1 MYVKQRIMDIDELIK
16 LTPEQE
22 QLCKEMESLY
32 ERMQE
37 AGIAFAQNENGYVVV
52 YNAQDIEDCEG
63 SDVFAGDHPGFEYAD
78 QNSMRE
84 LFPLW
89 CAEDLWVKRK
99 LVENKC

>member
-1 MYVKQRIMDIDELIK
+1 MLSERIIDIDELIK
-16 LTPEQE
+16 LTPKQE

-52 YNAQDIEDCEG
+52 YNAQDVEDCKDSG
-63 SDVFAGDHPGFEYAD
+63 VFATDHPEFEYAD
-78 QNSMRE
+78 QNGMRE

-89 CAEDLWVKRK
+89 CAEGLWVKRK
-99 LVENKC
+99 IGGN